1 MGLFDRLFGKR
12 RTEETEPRSQST
24 SPLAPATDVSPSDF
38 GAEQVFAVL
47 GREALA
53 ALEELRRQR
62 AASGLVPVIL
72 GGSEDLALLLDTLQ
86 IVKED
91 GLSPDQALEK
101 AAAVDPSTWLNRA
114 AAQREADANVDPEI
128 LNDVGTLP
136 LVAPVR
142 TRIETHLKVPGN
154 RVYLATFRTDAS
166 WKIPAL
172 LLWSSFNYDMG
183 PDIHAAMH
191 RRWTSLYGSE
201 VVSVTG
207 DVIQCHVANP
217 PQTKD
222 DAMKLAWEHC
232 YYCPDIVSQ
241 GVVTVSALAAT
252 LMNADT
258 WYFWWD

>member
-12 RTEETEPRSQST
+12 RTVETEPRSQST
-24 SPLAPATDVSPSDF
+24 SPLTPASDVSPSDF

-47 GREALA
+47 GRDALA
-53 ALEELRRQR
+53 ALGELRRQR

-72 GGSEDLALLLDTLQ
+72 GGSDDLALLLDTLQ

-101 AAAVDPSTWLNRA
+101 ALAVDPSTWLNEA
-114 AAQREADANVDPEI
+114 AAQREADAKVDPEI
-128 LNDVGTLP
+128 LNDVGTWP
-136 LVAPVR
+136 LVPPSR
-142 TRIETHLKVPGN
+142 TKIETHLKVPGN
-154 RVYLATFRTDAS
+154 RVYLGTFRTDSS

-183 PDIHAAMH
+183 PDIHSAIH
-191 RRWTSLYGSE
+191 RRWTSLHGSE
-201 VVSVTG
+201 IVSVTG
-207 DVIQCHVANP
+207 DVIQCHVSRP
-217 PQTKD
+217 PETREE
-222 DAMKLAWEHC
+222 AMKLAWEHY

-241 GVVTVSALAAT
+241 GVGTVSALAAT
-252 LMNADT
+252 LLNADT